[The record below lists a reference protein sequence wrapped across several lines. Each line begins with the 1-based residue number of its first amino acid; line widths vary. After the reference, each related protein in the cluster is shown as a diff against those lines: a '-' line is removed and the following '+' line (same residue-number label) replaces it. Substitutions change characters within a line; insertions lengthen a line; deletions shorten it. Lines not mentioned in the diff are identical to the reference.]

1 MVEVAGE
8 ELVRLRK
15 VEGVE
20 GVEEVEEIIQKKTCL
35 CINLLGV
42 FAWFLFFRCCWG
54 LALCSKKLV
63 RLQMLC

>member
-15 VEGVE
+15 VE